1 MSTGLKFI
9 SAALHAQ
16 AGNALLRLDETLL
29 TGSNVEV
36 EMAVFEYCRDY
47 YRNYRECP
55 NPEMIREN
63 LNIRLPTVTAPLA
76 FFENELQDR
85 FNFEVAREAFTAL
98 RTQVSDGRP
107 GPMIE
112 SLETAVR
119 RIKRTRRGQHGL
131 INIGEAMGLA
141 IDRLEALQRQGGMSG
156 VPTPWPTLNRIT
168 SGYQPADLITWVG
181 RTSLGKTMLLLIQA
195 EYAYD
200 AGYSVLFVTTEMA
213 AEAIARRWMA
223 MKFGYDPDALKSAQI
238 STYTLR
244 RMRSQN
250 IELLGRER
258 FRLLSAGMNSDLSQ
272 VEAAIEEMQPDI
284 LYLDG
289 VYLMRTSGKVI
300 HRSKTEQV
308 SAVFDELK
316 QRNIDT
322 NIPFVVNTQFSRQA
336 GKGGRDGSL
345 ESIGLSDTIG
355 QHSSVVVAIKP
366 GPTDNWHH
374 SRELDLLK
382 GREGEQGKVN
392 INYRFK
398 PTDLSEMSDEQ
409 LEECGNGEPT
419 IGQDGEMYN

>member
-1 MSTGLKFI
+1 MSTGLKYI
-9 SAALHAQ
+9 AAALSNG
-16 AGNALLRLDETLL
+16 AGNALIRLEPELL
-29 TGSNVEV
+29 IEENEV
-36 EMAVFEYCRDY
+36 AVFDFCRDY

-55 NPEMIREN
+55 TAGMVQEN
-63 LNIRLPTVTAPLA
+63 LNIRLPRVDGTLE
-76 FFENELQDR
+76 FHSDNLYER
-85 FNFEVAREAFTAL
+85 FNFEIMREGFQSL
-98 RTQVSDGRP
+98 RGMVQDGRP
-107 GPMIE
+107 GPM
-112 SLETAVR
+112 LEVMERTVR
-119 RIKRTRRGQHGL
+119 RVRRTRRGSGL
-131 INIGEAMGLA
+131 IDIGAAMTLA
-141 IDRLEALQRQGGMSG
+141 IDRLETLQRQGGMSG
-156 VPTPWPTLNRIT
+156 VPTPWQTLNMIT
-168 SGYQPADLITWVG
+168 CGYQPADLITWVG

-195 EYAYD
+195 EHAYD
-200 AGYSVLFVTTEMA
+200 AGYSVLFTTTEMA

-223 MKFGYDPDALKSAQI
+223 LKWGFDPDALKSAQI

-244 RMRSQN
+244 KMRALN

-258 FRLLSAGMNSDLSQ
+258 FRLLTAGMNSDLSV

-289 VYLMRTSGKVI
+289 VYLMKPSGKQV

-316 QRNIDT
+316 QRNIDS

-355 QHSSVVVAIKP
+355 QHSSVVIAIKP

-374 SRELDLLK
+374 SRELDILK
-382 GREGEQGKVN
+382 GREGENGKVM

-398 PTDLSEMSDEQ
+398 PTNLSEMTAEQ
-409 LEECGNGEPT
+409 LEEVGNGQPA
-419 IGQDGEMYN
+419 IGADGEMYN